1 MDGSLT
7 PRPPRRVL
15 LRRVLLRRVLALLAL
30 SVVAALTVGCDDDPT
45 AGPATPPTTV
55 PGPSGALAL
64 AVPTDDGGVSPI
76 GPPWSPSTLQIA
88 RAVYDP
94 LVTYDAS
101 NQLAP
106 QLAASIGPDAE
117 FLVWTITLR
126 PDVRFHD
133 GTPVDAEA
141 VRRNLDAQRSSPVSQ
156 SLWAP
161 VESVAATDPLTV
173 VVTMRRPWS
182 TFAHALTGQAGFI
195 AAPTTL
201 DAPDGA
207 FRPVGSGPF
216 AVESWAPGEAARLAR
231 NPAYWQEGL
240 PLLDA
245 VEVRVVPDEVDRTDG
260 LLAGRYDLVLTD
272 DPTSVSRLTEAAD
285 AERVELAVDRGGES
299 PKFTFVLNTET
310 MPFVDPIARR
320 ALASAT
326 DRVALHRA
334 TFPEVLDRV
343 KGPASDGSPWFNDV
357 PLPAYDV
364 GRAREAAALYETFYG
379 EGLAFTLAVPTDAT
393 SLRLAATW
401 QRQLAEAGIAVE
413 LVPTPLAAVQADAS
427 AGRFEAV
434 LLPLFGGW
442 HPDAWYPALHRSVQT
457 PVGVPGDNLARYG
470 TDDIDLAL
478 DRARATDDLAAQ
490 VEDYRTVQSQVV
502 AGGAHLTVVRIAQAV
517 GAGDDVADFT
527 VWTTADGRPG
537 LPVEGGTVSLTGLYI
552 GEP

>member
-7 PRPPRRVL
+7 PRSPGRARP
-15 LRRVLLRRVLALLAL
+15 LLARPL
-30 SVVAALTVGCDDDPT
+30 LVVVALTALVVGCDDDPT
-45 AGPATPPTTV
+45 AEPFAPATTV
-55 PGPSGALAL
+55 PGPSGALL
-64 AVPTDDGGVSPI
+64 VAVSTDDGGVSPI

-94 LVTYDAS
+94 LAAYDAS
-101 NQLAP
+101 NQLVP
-106 QLAASIGPDAE
+106 QLAASIASDAE
-117 FLVWTITLR
+117 FLVWTVTLR

-141 VRRNLDAQRSSPVSQ
+141 VRRNLEAQRSSPASRA
-156 SLWAP
+156 LWAP
-161 VESVAATDPLTV
+161 VESVVAADPLTV

-216 AVESWAPGEAARLAR
+216 AYESWVPGEAARFVR
-231 NPAYWQEGL
+231 NPAYWQEDL
-240 PLLDA
+240 PRVDA
-245 VEVRVVPDEVDRTDG
+245 VEVRVVRDETDRTDG
-260 LLAGRYDLVLTD
+260 LLAGRYDLALTD
-272 DPTSVSRLTEAAD
+272 DPASVSRLTEAAD
-285 AERVELAVDRGGES
+285 AERIQLAVDREGES
-299 PKFTFVLNTET
+299 PKFTFVLNTDT
-310 MPFVDPIARR
+310 IPFVDPIARR

-326 DRVALHRA
+326 DRIALHRA

-343 KGPASDGSPWFNDV
+343 KGPVSDGSPWFNDV

-364 GRAREAAALYETFYG
+364 GRAREEAARYETFYG

-393 SLRLAATW
+393 SLRLAAAW

-413 LVPTPLAAVQADAS
+413 LVPTPLASVQADAS

-457 PVGVPGDNLARYG
+457 PVGVPGDNLARFG
-470 TDDIDLAL
+470 TDGIDEAL

-490 VEDYRTVQSQVV
+490 VEDYRTVQSEVV
-502 AGGAHLTVVRIAQAV
+502 SGGAHLTVVRIAQAV
-517 GAGDDVADFT
+517 GAGDQVGDFT

-552 GEP
+552 DGS